1 VSGPAWEEPLGALPQ
16 ADGTTVFR
24 VWAPRAEA
32 VAVRLDSGDHALEP
46 AGEGVFAG
54 RLPAAPGDDYRL
66 VLDGADAWPDPF
78 SRWQPEGVLGPSRV
92 LDLDALTRTI
102 RPGRPVPPK
111 ELVLYELHVGTF
123 TAEGTFDAAIG
134 RLEDLRELG
143 VTAIELMPVATF
155 PGDRNWGYDGLYTFA
170 PHPAYGGP
178 EGLAR
183 LVDAAHEAGIAVLL
197 DVVYNHLGPGNEAIE
212 AFGPFMTG
220 RYGTPWGKAVN
231 YDGPDSGAVREWAI
245 RNALQWI
252 AGYRMDGLRLDA
264 VHAIFDAGA
273 RPMLAELC
281 DRVRAAAPGV
291 LLVAESDRN
300 DPRTIRPV
308 EAGGLGFDA
317 QWADEFHHALH
328 VLLTGERDGYY
339 ADFGAVA
346 QLAKAF
352 RRPFVYD
359 GGYSAE
365 RRRRHGAPAFDREP
379 WRFVVFGQNHDQ
391 VGNRAFGDR
400 LPDEALRLAA
410 FCTLLSPF
418 TPMLWMGEEYGERRP
433 FQFFTDHV
441 DPFIADATREGRRR
455 EFAHFAAF
463 AGEVPDPQDVATFE
477 RSTLEPGGGDPALL
491 GLYRRLIALRPELA
505 PECEPVAADEQGRTL
520 RLRRGDIELLA
531 NFAPAPARIATD
543 GSEIVLSTHDGVELS
558 RGEALLPARAGAAVR
573 CRR

>member
-1 VSGPAWEEPLGALPQ
+1 MSAPAWERPLGAHPQ
-16 ADGTTVFR
+16 AGGTTVFR

-32 VAVRLDSGDHALEP
+32 VAVRLGDGEHPLEP
-46 AGEGVFAG
+46 AGEGVFEGAA
-54 RLPAAPGDDYRL
+54 PAVPGDDYRL
-66 VLDGADAWPDPF
+66 VLDDGDAWPDPF
-78 SRWQPEGVLGPSRV
+78 SRWQPAGVLGPSRV
-92 LDLDALTRTI
+92 LDLPALTATI
-102 RPGRPVPPK
+102 RPGRPVPPR
-111 ELVLYELHVGTF
+111 ELVMYELHVGTF
-123 TAEGTFDAAIG
+123 TPEGTFDAAID
-134 RLEDLRELG
+134 RLAGLRELG

-197 DVVYNHLGPGNEAIE
+197 DVVYNHLGPGGEALE
-212 AFGPFMTG
+212 AFGPFMTD
-220 RYGTPWGKAVN
+220 RYGTPWGRAVN
-231 YDGPDSGAVREWAI
+231 FDGADSGAVREWAI
-245 RNALQWI
+245 QNALQWVE
-252 AGYRMDGLRLDA
+252 GYRMDGLRLDA
-264 VHAIFDAGA
+264 VHAIFDASA
-273 RPMLAELC
+273 RPLLAELC
-281 DRVRAAAPGV
+281 DRVHAAAPGT

-300 DPRTIRPV
+300 DPRTIRPI

-346 QLAKAF
+346 QMAKAF

-455 EFAHFAAF
+455 EFAHFASF
-463 AGEVPDPQDVATFE
+463 AGEVPDPQDAATFV
-477 RSTLEPGGGDPALL
+477 RSTLDPAGADPALAD
-491 GLYRRLIALRPELA
+491 LYRRLIALRPELA
-505 PECEPVAADEQGRTL
+505 PECEPVAVDEQAGTL
-520 RLRRGDIELLA
+520 RLRRGDVELLA
-531 NFAPAPARIATD
+531 NFAPVPARIATD
-543 GSEIVLSTHDGVELS
+543 GGEMVLSTHDEARL
-558 RGEALLPARAGAAVR
+558 GEGEIHLPARAGAAVR
-573 CRR
+573 CR